1 MNTCAKTRLA
11 KVDGEKLPEVTR
23 DLKAQGDQSK
33 NNLNPHCNKFNGN
46 RKLQADAVLNKSE
59 AKPSNKD
66 VLAKEKRDI
75 IAENITKQGKR
86 SHVSPVKRIPATSNF
101 IYEFNSFVDA
111 EQSRPLTSQ
120 THLLRRNKSEQTLP
134 YSKTDLAK
142 RKSSTVLP
150 ELNSRID
157 FVTVDPD
164 SNVTNFSLAKNTY
177 LPTLGREDSM
187 RTLNKQ
193 IEEYERG
200 DIDREVENVKSAW
213 QALREEKSWTKGKDR
228 IDSVRMKKL
237 YETLEKMTSK
247 IDSVQRNYMD
257 PKANHYLRR
266 SATSVL
272 RASSKPSLQ
281 EEAEIVRSIIFPDRK
296 GSTAR
301 IRSAVSRLR
310 NVDSEIIDNDTT
322 RARVDEAAENI
333 SADIQRNKNFPT
345 AKKRSVYT
353 EAHDVANDIRS
364 IRATAS
370 NACNKK
376 QDTAIV
382 NVVKPFT
389 DDGKTRA
396 RIKSSIEE
404 YLQHYS
410 DNIHK
415 PGVEGKE
422 EEYPRD
428 VKPSASDIADI
439 LASHNIGSHVLYENF
454 ERHSD
459 DYDSTED
466 YTSENDAERF
476 CSNTVTNATQATSVD
491 ISQENRRIRDDTSF
505 ENYTGLRDK
514 SHDARSTKAVDA
526 RSLGTRR
533 QSSVTNCQD
542 NAFIEMGLNKNLS
555 RDTLSQIL
563 QSEYLRKDL
572 SL

>member
-134 YSKTDLAK
+134 YSKTD
-142 RKSSTVLP
+142 
-150 ELNSRID
+150 
-157 FVTVDPD
+157 
-164 SNVTNFSLAKNTY
+164 
-177 LPTLGREDSM
+177 
-187 RTLNKQ
+187 
-193 IEEYERG
+193 ERG

>member
-134 YSKTDLAK
+134 YSK
-142 RKSSTVLP
+142 
-150 ELNSRID
+150 
-157 FVTVDPD
+157 TVDPD